1 MAFGAKSVGG
11 RAVSVVFISARRT
24 RQA

>member
-11 RAVSVVFISARRT
+11 RAVSVVLISARRT